1 MSIFNVFKGQFID
14 IIEWN
19 EPSQNDILPK
29 ATMTPFARLT
39 HQGEHL
45 SALARNGILSR
56 MPVIRLD
63 RLTRR
68 RKLVHPL

>member
-1 MSIFNVFKGQFID
+1 
-14 IIEWN
+14 
-19 EPSQNDILPK
+19 
-29 ATMTPFARLT
+29 MTPFARLT